1 MSAIHY
7 AIWCM
12 GNIWGYVLQMLP
24 CVCLAPLAYAAV
36 LPYRRRRL
44 KRLGLVSSKCRES
57 ALLLFM
63 MFCAGLAALTLF
75 PGGFW
80 RLSRWG
86 RVLRGELPLLP
97 RVDLRFQLETIQWVP
112 FLEIRRAFRG
122 PWVMFIMVAN
132 VGLFCPIGFF
142 QGLLWRRSRWWKA
155 VGCGLAASVLIEFLQ
170 LFVGRNTDVD
180 DVILNT
186 AGTLAGY
193 WLYGLL
199 RVCLPEWTAKFQCSE
214 KGDRASWTS

>member
-63 MFCAGLAALTLF
+63 MFCAGLVALTLF
-75 PGGFW
+75 PAGFW
-80 RLSRWG
+80 TVARWTTVLKGEQRLFPAVDWQLQLATLQLHPFQEI
-86 RVLRGELPLLP
+86 LRG
-97 RVDLRFQLETIQWVP
+97 LRGGWVL
-112 FLEIRRAFRG
+112 FLVI
-122 PWVMFIMVAN
+122 AN
-132 VGLFCPIGFF
+132 VGIFIPVGFF
-142 QGLLWRRSRWWKA
+142 TALLWRRPRWWRSLFA
-155 VGCGLAASVLIEFLQ
+155 GFLTSGFIELVQF
-170 LFVGRNTDVD
+170 FIGRSSDID
-180 DVILNT
+180 DIILNT
-186 AGTLAGY
+186 AGAFVGFWVFAVVNALFPRLA
-193 WLYGLL
+193 
-199 RVCLPEWTAKFQCSE
+199 AQFQCRE
-214 KGDRASWTS
+214 RTEL

>member
-57 ALLLFM
+57 ALLLFI
-63 MFCAGLAALTLF
+63 MFCAGLAAQTLF
-75 PGGFW
+75 PAGDWQLQLATLQLHPFQEI
-80 RLSRWG
+80 
-86 RVLRGELPLLP
+86 LRG
-97 RVDLRFQLETIQWVP
+97 LRGGWVL
-112 FLEIRRAFRG
+112 FLVI
-122 PWVMFIMVAN
+122 AN
-132 VGLFCPIGFF
+132 VGIFMPVGFF
-142 QGLLWRRSRWWKA
+142 TALLWRRPRWWRSLFA
-155 VGCGLAASVLIEFLQ
+155 GFLTSGFIELVQF
-170 LFVGRNTDVD
+170 FIGRSSDID

-186 AGTLAGY
+186 AGAFVGFWVFAVVNALFPRLA
-193 WLYGLL
+193 
-199 RVCLPEWTAKFQCSE
+199 AQFQCRE
-214 KGDRASWTS
+214 RTEL